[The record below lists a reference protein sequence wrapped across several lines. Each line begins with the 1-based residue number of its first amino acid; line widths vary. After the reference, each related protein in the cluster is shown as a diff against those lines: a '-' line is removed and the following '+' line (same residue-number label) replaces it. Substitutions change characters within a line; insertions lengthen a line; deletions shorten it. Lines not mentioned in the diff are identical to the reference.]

1 VQLQLG
7 PHHIDCTR
15 RTAIMA
21 ILNVSYDSPVAPSI
35 VDPARALD
43 RARELHK
50 AGAEIIDVGAHSTS
64 SVARDITPQEEIE
77 RVAPVVEALARDGL
91 PVSVDT
97 WMPEVANAA
106 AEAGAHLLNDV
117 TGFTNPAMVAVA
129 VERRLPVVVMHM
141 RGEPKR
147 HYEAD
152 QRYDDIA
159 AEVRDFLV
167 ERADFAGT
175 VDLTKCSGSV
185 ALTDSNEFSVDSFLR
200 IVYSLALVE
209 AHGLVVHAA
218 SLVRSGKAYLFCG
231 PSGSGKTTVSRLS
244 RDAILLSDE
253 LSIVRIY
260 GAEALCY
267 GTPFWGE
274 LARAGEDRAAPLVG
288 IYFLHKAE
296 RHAVE
301 AIGPR
306 RALERLLPNVL
317 FFARE
322 ADLTARVLGI
332 SADLVEA
339 VPCFDLSF
347 RPDPGFWEVVE
358 DA

>member
-1 VQLQLG
+1 VGEVRLG
-7 PHHIDCTR
+7 IGGLCTS
-15 RTAIMA
+15 
-21 ILNVSYDSPVAPSI
+21 ILTRDSEIASLVRDRYKGFLSAETPDWRIEIGAQPAGGRPVA
-35 VDPARALD
+35 
-43 RARELHK
+43 
-50 AGAEIIDVGAHSTS
+50 GDVT
-64 SVARDITPQEEIE
+64 VR
-77 RVAPVVEALARDGL
+77 RDG
-91 PVSVDT
+91 
-97 WMPEVANAA
+97 
-106 AEAGAHLLNDV
+106 G
-117 TGFTNPAMVAVA
+117 PAC
-129 VERRLPVVVMHM
+129 
-141 RGEPKR
+141 
-147 HYEAD
+147 
-152 QRYDDIA
+152 
-159 AEVRDFLV
+159 FLV

-185 ALTDSNEFSVDSFLR
+185 ALADSNEFSVDSFLR

-209 AHGLVVHAA
+209 ARGLVVHAA
-218 SLVRSGKAYLFCG
+218 SLIRNGKAYLFCG
-231 PSGSGKTTVSRLS
+231 PSGSGKTTVARLS
-244 RDAILLSDE
+244 PDAILLSDE
-253 LSIVRIY
+253 LSIVRIS
-260 GAEALCY
+260 GDGVSCH

-274 LARAGEDRAAPLVG
+274 LARGGEDRTVPLVG
-288 IYFLHKAE
+288 IYFLHKGD

-347 RPDPGFWEVVE
+347 RPDPGFWEVIE

>member
-1 VQLQLG
+1 MDDLSIEIAGL
-7 PHHIDCTR
+7 
-15 RTAIMA
+15 RTAI
-21 ILNVSYDSPVAPSI
+21 LTRDPEVSAVVRDRYKGFLSAGTPDWQIEIGAQPAGGRPVAGD
-35 VDPARALD
+35 VTVRRDGGPAR
-43 RARELHK
+43 
-50 AGAEIIDVGAHSTS
+50 
-64 SVARDITPQEEIE
+64 
-77 RVAPVVEALARDGL
+77 
-91 PVSVDT
+91 
-97 WMPEVANAA
+97 
-106 AEAGAHLLNDV
+106 
-117 TGFTNPAMVAVA
+117 
-129 VERRLPVVVMHM
+129 
-141 RGEPKR
+141 
-147 HYEAD
+147 
-152 QRYDDIA
+152 
-159 AEVRDFLV
+159 FLV

-218 SLVRSGKAYLFCG
+218 SLLRNGKAYLFCG

-296 RHAVE
+296 RHAIE